1 VRRRRAR
8 KRRLPGF
15 RFEAQPPPLA
25 EVCRAWTWRSSSAS
39 RPSGPL
45 DLPVAVEDA
54 SQFEAIFGADAPL
67 AWDAERGESV
77 RAFPRPAV
85 RAFFRNGGR
94 RCWVVRVAG
103 SASGNLFPVTGL
115 VRLGSDGRLQ
125 PAFARA
131 RSKGSWSDS
140 LQTAAALTPRP
151 LVCAQFNT
159 PTDFHLEVSSPDE
172 VVAGDLLRFTF
183 EEGYAPVVVVKAV
196 EPVAQTTSVTGA
208 AGSARRLRVRVKG
221 RAVQWFRLPGK
232 SPTTKYGRA
241 RLLTVRGA
249 RIGARAHTT
258 PDSEWR
264 DDRAVT
270 LNLQLP
276 GADAPALGSFVRAT
290 FGKEHL
296 WLRVDTVRTRDEGG
310 AHPGQSVQVSGE
322 AVWWYEHAPDDLPRK
337 IVRCEK
343 LLFELRARR
352 GDEAPTRLAG
362 LAFAA
367 EHPRFWSGLPADE
380 QLYHESA
387 TRVVNRHAE
396 LWRAAA
402 EPRFPLAGREEDAG
416 DALYFPVVMPTLDTP
431 YLGHLHVRRS
441 ALQRDG
447 LATFDRKLF
456 LDFELDDEVSVETL
470 LSKADFIRYQSP
482 RPRHLRGIHAALNVE
497 EATIISVPDA
507 VHRGWTFEGEA
518 RPEPEQ
524 SKPLPHPEW
533 WAYRECNPP
542 PTAVD
547 PEAVPEGGHFLDC
560 GLARITEPALTLEQS
575 DETGTLTLSWS
586 SRIDERRFVVEESA
600 IADWRGASQIYSG
613 TARQLVLSER
623 DPRLRSYFRVR
634 AEVADISS
642 EWEEPTTEF
651 DDDGTTLLLT
661 WADPLEAKYVLEEA
675 TRADWE
681 DAAVIYEGAG
691 NRLTLYSRHGGDYFY
706 RVRAVAGRITSDWS
720 QGVAARIGGQT
731 GWNLKPPAA
740 FRANTLLE
748 VHVALLRMC
757 AARGDLFAMLSLP
770 EHYRD
775 ADAVR
780 HAGGLR
786 ASSRMARPTATQTG
800 GPAHTPSAQLGYG
813 EQRALSYG
821 ALYHPWLVGGE
832 GDTNGELRRVP
843 PCGAAAGI
851 MALRSFER
859 GAWVAPA
866 NEPLRGV
873 LALTPSILPAAR
885 EALQEAQVNL
895 IRREPRGFLVLAAD
909 TLSDDPDLRP
919 VGVRRLLILLRRA
932 ALRLG
937 ATYVFEPHSD
947 AFRRL
952 VRRGFE
958 GMLGEMFQRGAF
970 AGATPS
976 ASFRVNTGSELNTPQ
991 LTDNGRFIVELKV
1004 APSLPLTF
1012 LTLRL
1017 VQSGDR
1023 GLATEER

>member
-1 VRRRRAR
+1 LTTALTR
-8 KRRLPGF
+8 RRLPGF
-15 RFEAQPPPLA
+15 RFEPQPQPLA
-25 EVCRAWTWRSSSAS
+25 EKLPRMDVAVFVGFAAA
-39 RPSGPL
+39 GPL

-54 SQFEAIFGADAPL
+54 LQFESIFGAEAAL
-67 AWDAERGESV
+67 AWDRERGESV
-77 RAFPRPAV
+77 RAYLAPSV

-115 VRLGSDGRLQ
+115 ARLGSDGRLQ
-125 PAFARA
+125 PAFARS

-140 LQTAAALTPRP
+140 LQAAAALTPRP
-151 LVCAQFNT
+151 LVCAQFIS
-159 PTDFHLEVSSPDE
+159 PIDFHLEVSSPDE
-172 VVAGDLLRFTF
+172 VIAGDLLRFTF
-183 EEGYAPVVVVKAV
+183 EEGYAPVVVVKSV
-196 EPVAQTTSVTGA
+196 EPVAQTASVTGA
-208 AGSARRLRVRVKG
+208 AGSARRLRVHVKG

-232 SPTTKYGRA
+232 SPKTHLGSA
-241 RLLTVRGA
+241 RLLTVHGA
-249 RIGARAHTT
+249 RIGARAQAP
-258 PDSEWR
+258 PDAEWR
-264 DDRAVT
+264 DDRPVT

-296 WLRVDTVRTRDEGG
+296 WLRVDSVRTLDQVGVR
-310 AHPGQSVQVSGE
+310 PGQSVQISGE
-322 AVWWYEHAPDDLPRK
+322 AVWWYEHAPENLPRK
-337 IVRCEK
+337 IVRCER
-343 LLFELRARR
+343 LLFELFARR

-367 EHPRFWSGLPADE
+367 EHPRFWSALPADE
-380 QLYHESA
+380 QLYHESS

-396 LWRAAA
+396 VWHASV
-402 EPRFPLAGREEDAG
+402 EPRFPLAGREEDGG
-416 DALYFPVVMPTLDTP
+416 DALYFPVVMPTLTTK
-431 YLGHLHVRRS
+431 YLGPLRVRRS

-470 LSKADFIRYQSP
+470 LAKADFIRYQSP
-482 RPRHLRGIHAALNVE
+482 RPRHLRGIHAALSVE

-507 VHRGWTFEGEA
+507 VHRGWTFEGETL
-518 RPEPEQ
+518 PKPEQ

-533 WAYRECNPP
+533 WAYRECDPP

-547 PEAVPEGGHFLDC
+547 PEAEPEGGHFLDC
-560 GLARITEPALTLEQS
+560 GLARIAPPALTLEQS
-575 DETGTLTLSWS
+575 DESGTLTLSWS
-586 SRIDERRFVVEESA
+586 SPIDARRFVVEESS
-600 IADWRGASQIYSG
+600 IPDWRGASQIYAG
-613 TARQLVLSER
+613 TSRHLELFGR
-623 DPRLRSYFRVR
+623 DPCRRSYFRVR
-634 AEVADISS
+634 AEVADLSS
-642 EWEEPTTEF
+642 EWEEPAAEF

-661 WADPLEAKYVLEEA
+661 WPDPLEAKYVLEEA

-720 QGVAARIGGQT
+720 QGVATRIGGPV

-780 HAGGLR
+780 HAEGLR

-800 GPAHTPSAQLGYG
+800 GPANPPLAQLGYG

-832 GDTNGELRRVP
+832 DGEKTELRRVP
-843 PCGAAAGI
+843 PCGAASGV

-895 IRREPRGFLVLAAD
+895 IRREPRGFLALAAD

-976 ASFRVNTGSELNTPQ
+976 TSFRVNTGSELNTPQ